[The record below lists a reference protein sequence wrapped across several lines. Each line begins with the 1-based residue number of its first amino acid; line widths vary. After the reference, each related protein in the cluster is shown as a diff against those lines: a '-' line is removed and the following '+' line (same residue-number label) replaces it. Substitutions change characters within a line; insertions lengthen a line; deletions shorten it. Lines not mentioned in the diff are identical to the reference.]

1 MPLLYVRKEVFVW
14 LEQGKKKI
22 DVRKGEGRRG
32 DFAVFQCGPRILR
45 LKILKRESGKLN
57 EVMRLDNYRQ
67 VIPSAVFLEDAIGYF
82 QKLYVTCDGVF
93 TAYYVE

>member
-22 DVRKGEGRRG
+22 DVRKGKGRRG
-32 DFAVFQCGPRILR
+32 EFAVFQCGPLILR
-45 LKILKRESGKLN
+45 LRIMRRESGKLN
-57 EVMRLDNYRQ
+57 EIVRSDNYRQ
-67 VIPSAVFLEDAIGYF
+67 VIPSAVCLEDAIEYL
-82 QKLYVTCDGVF
+82 QSVYATCNGIF